1 MSRDDHGAGS
11 AVAAEWTDRARSG
24 APAAGKA
31 VGDRFST
38 DEIFQRVVATADE
51 EVETNTR
58 KLYLSGLAAGFAI
71 TLTFFVYATVTAAF
85 PDDAT
90 GMVAPLLYPIGF
102 VYIIMGRYQLYTE
115 NTLTPVTLVL
125 TRVAS
130 VPALLRVWVGVLA
143 GNLTGA
149 AVGAF
154 VLATTGVFSPAAAAA
169 AVDIGLAGVATPWWD
184 LVFKAV
190 FAGWVVAGLVW
201 LEHAV
206 RDSISRVVLVYL
218 AIFTIPATGL
228 YHIVVSATDVFYLV
242 FTRNVALSV
251 GLWEFAV
258 PVLLG
263 NTVGGV
269 FLVTLLNYG
278 QTENRF
284 PEGNGRRP
292 RIALRDWLV
301 TTDISHPESP
311 GTPTT
316 TPDGAGSRAPPGPD
330 WEGGGPA
337 TGSGGRP
344 R

>member
-1 MSRDDHGAGS
+1 MSAPGTTAPQPSNGHLDG
-11 AVAAEWTDRARSG
+11 DRARSG

-51 EVETNTR
+51 EVGSESLR
-58 KLYLSGLAAGFAI
+58 LYLSGLAAGFAI
-71 TLTFFVYATVTAAF
+71 TLTFFVYATTKAAF
-85 PDDAT
+85 PGDTT
-90 GMVAPLLYPIGF
+90 GLVAPLLYPLGF

-130 VPALLRVWVGVLA
+130 VPSLFRVWVAVLA

-149 AVGAF
+149 LVGAF
-154 VLATTGVFSPAAAAA
+154 VLANTGVFSPAAAAA
-169 AVDIGLAGVATPWWD
+169 AVEIGARGVETPWWD

-190 FAGWVVAGLVW
+190 FAGWLVAGLVW

-206 RDSISRVVLVYL
+206 RDSISRVVLIYL
-218 AIFTIPATGL
+218 IIFTIPATGL
-228 YHIVVSATDVFYLV
+228 YHIVVSATDTFYLV
-242 FTRNVALSV
+242 FTGNVDLFV

-278 QTENRF
+278 QTEDPF
-284 PEGNGRRP
+284 
-292 RIALRDWLV
+292 
-301 TTDISHPESP
+301 
-311 GTPTT
+311 
-316 TPDGAGSRAPPGPD
+316 PDGDGKRRRLGLREWLFSLQISAPETETSDASSPERVVARGR
-330 WEGGGPA
+330 GG
-337 TGSGGRP
+337 
-344 R
+344 